1 MTECSV
7 ISQVK
12 KISTVQSISDS
23 GFSGFLDVRMLKV
36 EKGQIIGEVCA
47 TERHATASGTRVH
60 GGLLMAFADVLG
72 AAGTVLNLPDD
83 HWTSTVESK
92 TNFLA
97 AAKFGWLRGEASPV
111 HIGRTT
117 QVWSTRISD
126 CDGRLVAMV
135 TQTQLVLPA
144 LPSSL
149 KAKAEKTP
157 AADLR
162 RPAPVPSRL

>member
-1 MTECSV
+1 
-7 ISQVK
+7 
-12 KISTVQSISDS
+12 VQSIPDP

-36 EKGQIIGEVCA
+36 EEGQVIGEVCA

-83 HWTSTVESK
+83 HWTSTIESK

-97 AAKFGWLRGEASPV
+97 AARFGWLRGEASPL

-144 LPSSL
+144 SPSSL
-149 KAKAEKTP
+149 TVKADKTP
-157 AADLR
+157 TADLHK
-162 RPAPVPSRL
+162 PALNQSR